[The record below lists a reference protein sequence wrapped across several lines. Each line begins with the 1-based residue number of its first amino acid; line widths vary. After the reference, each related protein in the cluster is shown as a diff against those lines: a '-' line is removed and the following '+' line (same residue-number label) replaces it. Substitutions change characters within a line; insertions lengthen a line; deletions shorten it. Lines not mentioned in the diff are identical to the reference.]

1 MQNEVLSFAV
11 IKNKAP
17 KEVGIWNTL
26 GRLCNNQEIKDIAE
40 FGRAFNEWWFDLQPA
55 ACVKD
60 GHLLP
65 ATDEIDWRKINKAG
79 KGGFVLVMLTL
90 NWWRAACSE
99 TSSEWDLAV
108 GDVIEVL
115 QQIWK
120 LPSIKESHKHP
131 MPDDTLPESRSSKH
145 VSK

>member
-1 MQNEVLSFAV
+1 MQDEVPSFAV
-11 IKNKAP
+11 TKNKAP
-17 KEVGIWNTL
+17 KEVGIWNKFSQPS
-26 GRLCNNQEIKDIAE
+26 NDQEIKDIAE
-40 FGRAFNEWWFDLQPA
+40 FGRVFDAWWFDLQPA
-55 ACVKD
+55 THVKG

-65 ATDEIDWRKINKAG
+65 ATDEINWRKINKAG

-90 NWWRAACSE
+90 TWWRVACGE

-108 GDVIEVL
+108 GDIIEVL

-120 LPSIKESHKHP
+120 LPPIKESCKCP
-131 MPDDTLPESRSSKH
+131 MPDDTLPVSRPSKH